1 MAKGKPKDEP
11 QEDDSE
17 SGSSHDGAKS
27 DQETEPPPSGPLDGV
42 WRRSASSATLTC
54 TVASANRLSVCHA
67 WSKPSCCCLCDT
79 ASTAP
84 TPLPDPDP
92 SLGGTI
98 PWGKNRVVTREGESY
113 REPERRICLVCLNV
127 WRALGQP
134 YVCVCV
140 CVRVLCWCVC
150 VCLSVCVCACL
161 LSLSLSFSLYLSVC
175 AACAP
180 MNVCVCVC
188 VFFVWLHNPAH
199 NGIMA

>member
-98 PWGKNRVVTREGESY
+98 PWGKYRVVTREGESY
-113 REPERRICLVCLNV
+113 RVPEGRICLVCLNV

-140 CVRVLCWCVC
+140 CACVCCVGVCVC
-150 VCLSVCVCACL
+150 VCVCVCACL

-188 VFFVWLHNPAH
+188 VCSLS
-199 NGIMA
+199 GCTILRIMA